1 MDEKDNTIA
10 SLTRANNALKK
21 QLEDLNNARDNSV
34 LAACCCWYVG
44 AAISSV
50 LAVKY
55 ELQEFNLK
63 EILFCFVSVY
73 LVLTIL
79 IFVISSI
86 VLAVCEYIP
95 KPNGSNSKYV
105 LIFIISPFIVFA
117 ALHLLNFV

>member
-1 MDEKDNTIA
+1 MNEKDNTITA
-10 SLTRANNALKK
+10 LTEQNNMLKK
-21 QLEDLNNARDNSV
+21 QLEELEEARDNTILS
-34 LAACCCWYVG
+34 LRCLWYTG
-44 AAISSV
+44 AAIASAFV
-50 LAVKY
+50 VNY